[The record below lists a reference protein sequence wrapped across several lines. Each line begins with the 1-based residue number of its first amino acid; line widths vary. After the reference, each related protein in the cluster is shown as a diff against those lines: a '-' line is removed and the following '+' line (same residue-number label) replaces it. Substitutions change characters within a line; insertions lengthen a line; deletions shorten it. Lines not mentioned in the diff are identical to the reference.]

1 MPNEKKSWFFR
12 AADGA
17 ETGPLSESDLRGLVV
32 AGEISSETPVS
43 RGDGVWKP
51 ALAFEEC
58 GFDCL
63 VLRTEPSLDV
73 LGPFSREYLDRPDVM
88 ETLPGDGQFF
98 VRSGTVATAAAVPGA
113 SGPSGSALV
122 ERVLSAERALRD
134 TVGKLGELGKL
145 LSELDEAKKALAVK
159 SAAFGS
165 ASKALADAKK
175 ALVEKDA
182 ALADAKKS
190 LDGKDAALA
199 DAKKALGEKDAALA
213 DAKKSLG
220 EKDAALADAKK
231 ALGEKDAALADA
243 KKALGEKDA
252 ALADAKKAL
261 GEKDASLAALRGG
274 VEWMRGAVSD
284 LLSEA
289 GRRFGAA
296 GSSGSA
302 SLEVVEPEVVVEPEK
317 PAPTPEQDHSAKMAA
332 LESQLQKELRMAGA
346 APLRKF
352 FKKR

>member
-12 AADGA
+12 AADGG
-17 ETGPLSESDLRGLVV
+17 ETGPLSETDLRAFVV
-32 AGEISSETPVS
+32 SGEVSSETPVS
-43 RGDGVWKP
+43 RGDGIWKP
-51 ALAFEEC
+51 AVAFDEC

-88 ETLPGDGQFF
+88 GTLPGDGRFF
-98 VRSGTVATAAAVPGA
+98 VRSGTVADAAAVPGA
-113 SGPSGSALV
+113 PGSSGASLV

-145 LSELDEAKKALAVK
+145 LSELDEARR
-159 SAAFGS
+159 
-165 ASKALADAKK
+165 
-175 ALVEKDA
+175 
-182 ALADAKKS
+182 
-190 LDGKDAALA
+190 ALA

-231 ALGEKDAALADA
+231 SLGEKDAALADA
-243 KKALGEKDA
+243 KKSLSDREA
-252 ALADAKKAL
+252 AL
-261 GEKDASLAALRGG
+261 SALRGDA
-274 VEWMRGAVSD
+274 EWLRGAVSG

-289 GRRFGAA
+289 GRRFGAEGPA
-296 GSSGSA
+296 A
-302 SLEVVEPEVVVEPEK
+302 APATDVIEPEVVAVPETTN
-317 PAPTPEQDHSAKMAA
+317 PASPERDRPSKMAA
-332 LESQLQKELRMAGA
+332 LESQLQKELRMAGS
-346 APLRKF
+346 APLRNL